1 MRGRS
6 SKQGN
11 SKSERVITD
20 KNLPKTTQEP
30 HLSGAYIRNLV
41 KQLTSSRGKDTMNQ
55 KEHLGS
61 SLVPDE
67 HDGFTS
73 HHQNLGESQETQPT
87 QPPQHKKQ
95 VRRRLH
101 TTRPY
106 QEKFLNMAEAR
117 REIVTALKLHRA
129 SMKQANENH
138 SQPTYQNQSE
148 SLQTSPPPQQKSKSR
163 KNSRIYASSSTSNFS
178 NNLGSLPGQSF
189 PYQPARSSYS
199 WPICSSAPPPIPEN
213 FNLLLPNQPLG
224 LNLNLQDFNYL
235 DTTIFQ
241 NNYISSSYYSPSS
254 PSTSSSPPLLVTKEE
269 TPDVG
274 LSQDLPVADPSI
286 NYEGDLGLHH
296 AVDDEEMAE
305 IRSVGEQHQI
315 EWDDTMDL
323 VTSAWWYK
331 FFKNMEIEPNGF
343 HPFDEGVEFPSW
355 LNANDNCF
363 EQLDEHDSGDY
374 FQDPMLPQ
382 MDIGEIE
389 GMDGEWLG

>member
-11 SKSERVITD
+11 FKSEVLID
-20 KNLPKTTQEP
+20 NSLPKVTEEP

-41 KQLTSSRGKDTMNQ
+41 KQLTSSRGKDSMDQ

-61 SLVPDE
+61 SLVL
-67 HDGFTS
+67 DGFSS
-73 HHQNLGESQETQPT
+73 HRQNLGESQETQPP
-87 QPPQHKKQ
+87 QQPQHKKQ

-106 QEKFLNMAEAR
+106 QEKLLNMAEAR

-129 SMKQANENH
+129 SMKQANESHPQPAYQNH
-138 SQPTYQNQSE
+138 SE
-148 SLQTSPPPQQKSKSR
+148 LLQTSPQPQLKSKSR
-163 KNSRIYASSSTSNFS
+163 RNSRIYASGTTNNFS
-178 NNLGSLPGQSF
+178 NNLGSLSGQSF
-189 PYQPARSSYS
+189 PYQPPRSSYS
-199 WPICSSAPPPIPEN
+199 WPICTSAPPPIPES

-224 LNLNLQDFNYL
+224 LNLNLQDFNNL

-241 NNYISSSYYSPSS
+241 NYIPSSYYSPSS

-269 TPDVG
+269 TPHTA
-274 LSQDLPVADPSI
+274 LSQDLSVADPSI
-286 NYEGDLGLHH
+286 INEGDLGLHH
-296 AVDDEEMAE
+296 AMDDEEMAE

-323 VTSAWWYK
+323 VTSAWWFK

-343 HPFDEGVEFPSW
+343 PSFDEGMEFPPW

>member
-6 SKQGN
+6 SKQG
-11 SKSERVITD
+11 SPKSEVKTD
-20 KNLPKTTQEP
+20 KHLPKNTQEP

-55 KEHLGS
+55 KEHLSS
-61 SLVPDE
+61 SLVPDGL
-67 HDGFTS
+67 DGVAS
-73 HHQNLGESQETQPT
+73 QHQNLGESQETQSP

-138 SQPTYQNQSE
+138 SQPTYQNRSE
-148 SLQTSPPPQQKSKSR
+148 PLQTSPPPQLKSKSR
-163 KNSRIYASSSTSNFS
+163 RNSRIYASSSNNFS
-178 NNLGSLPGQSF
+178 NNLGSPSGQSF
-189 PYQPARSSYS
+189 PSQPARTSYS

-213 FNLLLPNQPLG
+213 FNLMLPNQPLG
-224 LNLNLQDFNYL
+224 LNLNLQDFNDL

-241 NNYISSSYYSPSS
+241 NSYIPSYYSPSS

-269 TPDVG
+269 TPYTG
-274 LSQDLPVADPSI
+274 FSQDLSVADPSI
-286 NYEGDLGLHH
+286 IHEGDLGLHH
-296 AVDDEEMAE
+296 AMDDEEMAE
-305 IRSVGEQHQI
+305 IRSVGEQYQI

-323 VTSAWWYK
+323 VTSAWWFK
-331 FFKNMEIEPNGF
+331 FFNNMEIEPNGF
-343 HPFDEGVEFPSW
+343 PSFDEGMELPPW

-363 EQLDEHDSGDY
+363 AQIDEHDSGHY
-374 FQDPMLPQ
+374 HQDPMLPQ